1 MGFFQFLLNFVEYVI
16 NSVTN
21 VHQLL
26 IVDCDSKVCENFK
39 YFLFKLSKL
48 DFSFGDQLL
57 DFFTDNTLGNIQ
69 SIQNLVNG
77 FQQSLSQLFL
87 DSINNFTISICQ
99 SSFMSE
105 FIEEFEHFLFQ
116 FIDFYFSFDN
126 QIFHFLSQ
134 FDVDNIKSVQNLI
147 SSFQDGFFQFFLNFV
162 EYVINSI
169 TNVHQF
175 LIVDCDSE
183 VCENFKYFLFKLSK
197 LDFSFGDQFLDLFTD
212 PM

>member
-1 MGFFQFLLNFVEYVI
+1 
-16 NSVTN
+16 
-21 VHQLL
+21 
-26 IVDCDSKVCENFK
+26 
-39 YFLFKLSKL
+39 
-48 DFSFGDQLL
+48 
-57 DFFTDNTLGNIQ
+57 
-69 SIQNLVNG
+69 
-77 FQQSLSQLFL
+77 
-87 DSINNFTISICQ
+87 
-99 SSFMSE
+99 MSE

-147 SSFQDGFFQFFLNFV
+147 SSFQYGFSQFLLNFV

-183 VCENFKYFLFKLSK
+183 VPENFKYLFFKLSN
-197 LDFSFGDQFLDLFTD
+197 LDFSFGDQFLDFFTD
-212 PM
+212 NTLGNIKSIQDFVNSFQQSLSQLFLDSVNDFTVSICQSSFMSEFVEKFEDFFFQFINLDLSFHN